1 MLDLYGIYW
10 GGCVERILQ
19 LHYKFYEN
27 MQSDLEIRETL
38 EREKITVLDGFHKN
52 YKLVSRYYKTV
63 YSNQKARVVLCG
75 INPGRN
81 GAGKTGIPFLDFDSV
96 SQLISNIDR
105 RDKEL
110 SAQFIKSIIDEL
122 GSEAYYKGVYMTNIS
137 WYGFVKNNKNLNY
150 YDLPESL
157 QTIFTDSFIEEMDIV
172 EPKVIVP
179 LSQRVEKTLKQ
190 MKKEG
195 KLQYLIASRLPHP
208 YYCSIGKNAIKYK
221 DVYLRRLNDLMK
233 DKSSSLL

>member
-19 LHYKFYEN
+19 LHYKFFEN

-38 EREKITVLDGFHKN
+38 EREKITVLDGFYKN
-52 YKLVSRYYKTV
+52 FELVSRYYKTV

-96 SQLISNIDR
+96 SHLISNIDR
-105 RDKEL
+105 NDKEQ
-110 SAQFIKSIIDEL
+110 SAQFIKSIIDAL
-122 GSEAYYKGVYMTNIS
+122 GSETYYKSVYMTNIS
-137 WYGFVKNNKNLNY
+137 WFGFVKNNKNLNY

-157 QTIFTDSFIEEMDIV
+157 PSIFTDSFIEEMNIV
-172 EPKVIVP
+172 EPKIIVP
-179 LSQRVEKTLKQ
+179 LSQMVEKTLKQ

-195 KLQYLIASRLPHP
+195 KLQYPIASRLPHP
-208 YYCSIGKNAIKYK
+208 YYCSIGQNAKKYK
-221 DVYLRRLNDLMK
+221 EVYLKKINNLLE
-233 DKSSSLL
+233 DKTNVLL